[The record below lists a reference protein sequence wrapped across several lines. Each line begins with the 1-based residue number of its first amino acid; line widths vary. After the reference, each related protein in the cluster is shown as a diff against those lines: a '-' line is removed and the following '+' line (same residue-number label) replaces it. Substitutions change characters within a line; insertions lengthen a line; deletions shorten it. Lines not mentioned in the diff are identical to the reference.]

1 MASWRMAL
9 IAAMPKALSEA
20 EGVERAA
27 HGGAPAADEAHA
39 FARAA
44 VAIVGGEPGDG
55 GGLAVAQR
63 AQLGQVGLE
72 DGGGDGSDAGD
83 LLHTGGARFHRL
95 LGGDLRGDGFVAG
108 GDLPLQQRE
117 ERAALRAQQLLGGV
131 FGAVEF
137 GHARLD
143 ELRAA
148 AHQRGGGR
156 E

>member
-1 MASWRMAL
+1 M
-9 IAAMPKALSEA
+9 
-20 EGVERAA
+20 
-27 HGGAPAADEAHA
+27 
-39 FARAA
+39 
-44 VAIVGGEPGDG
+44 
-55 GGLAVAQR
+55 
-63 AQLGQVGLE
+63 GLE
-72 DGGGDGSDAGD
+72 DGRGDGSDAGD
-83 LLHTGGARFHRL
+83 LLHAGGARYHRL
-95 LGGDLRGDGFVAG
+95 LRRDLRGDGFVAG